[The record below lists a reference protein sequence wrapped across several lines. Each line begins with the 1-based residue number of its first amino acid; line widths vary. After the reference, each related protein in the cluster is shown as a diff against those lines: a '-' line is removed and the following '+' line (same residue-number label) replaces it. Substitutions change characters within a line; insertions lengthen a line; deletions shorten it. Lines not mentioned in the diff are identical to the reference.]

1 MMSEHCAALGM
12 KVLDPVH
19 TDDSVSTSL
28 QPAYILHYRQWQ
40 ESSFIVDAFTLTH
53 GRIALVAKSA
63 RASKPRVRA
72 LYQPFRPL
80 LLSWVGGSDLRTLTG
95 IEESGQPITL
105 EDASLACGYYFNE
118 LILRLL
124 GKDQPQPEI
133 FAHYALALSELTAPD
148 ARIEIVLRTFELQ
161 LLDTLGVLPDL
172 AQSTA
177 DGSTVD
183 AARQYRYHPA
193 NAVAVVTA
201 QSSDEPGSQ
210 RYAGIQK
217 EKVRMG
223 ESDTRNPGVQADGI
237 TADKGVLVSGST
249 LLALSRLDLQEASV
263 RAEAKVLMR
272 HILRVHLGEKP
283 LQSRELF
290 ESLVRR

>member
-1 MMSEHCAALGM
+1 MHG
-12 KVLDPVH
+12 
-19 TDDSVSTSL
+19 DDSVSTSL
-28 QPAYILHYRQWQ
+28 QPAYILHYKEFQ

-53 GRIALVAKSA
+53 GRISLMAKSA
-63 RASKPRVRA
+63 RASRPAVRA

-95 IEESGQPITL
+95 IEESGQPLSLT
-105 EDASLACGYYFNE
+105 DAPLACGYYFNE
-118 LILRLL
+118 LVLRLL

-133 FAHYALALSELTAPD
+133 FAHYALALSELLAPD
-148 ARIEIVLRTFELQ
+148 VDIQIVLRTFELQ

-177 DGSTVD
+177 DGSFID
-183 AARQYRYHPA
+183 EDRQYRYHPA
-193 NAVAVVTA
+193 NAVAVVEPLSA
-201 QSSDEPGSQ
+201 DEQLSQ
-210 RYAGIQK
+210 QGHYGIQK

-223 ESDTRNPGVQADGI
+223 EGDTRNPSVQADGI
-237 TADKGVLVSGST
+237 TADKGVLVSGAT
-249 LLALSRLDLQEASV
+249 LLALSQLDLEEPAV

-272 HILRVHLGEKP
+272 HILHVHLGDRP
-283 LQSRELF
+283 LKSRELF